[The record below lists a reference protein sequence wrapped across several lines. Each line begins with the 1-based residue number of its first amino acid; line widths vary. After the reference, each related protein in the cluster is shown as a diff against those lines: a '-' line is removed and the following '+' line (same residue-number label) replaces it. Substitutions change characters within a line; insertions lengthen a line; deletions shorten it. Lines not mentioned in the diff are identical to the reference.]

1 MKNVYYVCLLIL
13 FNLNIQYCL
22 SFHLNKSPKTT
33 SHSFMN
39 VHSKRIIFM
48 SLSNS
53 NPNNINDE
61 NAYKN
66 SDPIVN
72 SKSNAM
78 TFSGNGD
85 NQNINQNSD
94 TFYPFPQSSTTSTGS
109 ITANNNSNNNNN
121 NGPLQRMRKIFVLT
135 ILLIRGLFL
144 SFFMKIKN
152 ILPKSKNTKNSK
164 TSKMINSISENK
176 IIVKLNE
183 SRIFQLLK
191 SPKIQSRLVAFVLAL
206 YGLRRYNAYTRSLTL
221 ELAYSTFLKV
231 IEADP
236 SRIQYLKITPAAFYF
251 KYDGKSAFTRRVL
264 LDPLIMKRFTE
275 SGLDFT
281 APPAPPNVLG
291 ILWTLVYAGFMWNI
305 TTRMMQGPQDNGVGS
320 RKDQIMEKSSLSFDD
335 VAGQDQAKYDVYEV
349 CKMLRDPSRYQ
360 AVGARLPAGVLLI
373 GPPGTGKTLL
383 ARVTAAEAGVPF
395 YSCSASDFVEVFVGR
410 GPARVRKLFKNAATN
425 APCIVFIDELDSIG
439 RSRRQGSMNSEQENT
454 LNAILTCMDGLDT
467 SNNGVIVMAA
477 TNRLELLDPALL
489 RAGRFD
495 RIIQCP
501 LPDKNGREAILRV
514 HCKKLSLSMDV
525 DLARVARLTPGTS
538 GADLSAV
545 CNEAAIRAARRN
557 AITINSS
564 DFDGAIESFL
574 SGRTAQVGS
583 LIEGAANNLFPWL
596 SNNNN
601 NNNEAALGS

>member
-1 MKNVYYVCLLIL
+1 MYFICLFIL
-13 FNLNIQYCL
+13 FYVNIQFCL
-22 SFHLNKSPKTT
+22 SFHLNRSPKTT
-33 SHSFMN
+33 SPSLMN
-39 VHSKRIIFM
+39 VHSKRIILM
-48 SLSNS
+48 SSSNS
-53 NPNNINDE
+53 NSNSNSNTNNII
-61 NAYKN
+61 K
-66 SDPIVN
+66 
-72 SKSNAM
+72 
-78 TFSGNGD
+78 
-85 NQNINQNSD
+85 QNSD
-94 TFYPFPQSSTTSTGS
+94 TFYPFPVSSTTTTSTGT
-109 ITANNNSNNNNN
+109 IKINTNNNNN
-121 NGPLQRMRKIFVLT
+121 NDNGPLQRIRKVFVLT

-144 SFFMKIKN
+144 SFFTKIKN
-152 ILPKSKNTKNSK
+152 ILPKRNKTNNSK
-164 TSKMINSISENK
+164 SNKFITKISNNKMIM
-176 IIVKLNE
+176 KLNE
-183 SRIFQLLK
+183 SKIFQLLK
-191 SPKIQSRLVAFVLAL
+191 SPKIQTRIVAFVLAL

-221 ELAYSTFLKV
+221 ELAYSTFLKI

-251 KYDGKSAFTRRVL
+251 KYDGKSAFTRRVA

-275 SGLDFT
+275 SGLDFA

-335 VAGQDQAKYDVYEV
+335 VAGQDQAKYDVFEV
-349 CKMLRDPSRYQ
+349 CRMLRDPSRYQ

-439 RSRRQGSMNSEQENT
+439 RSRRQGTMNSEQENT

-467 SNNGVIVMAA
+467 NNNGVIVMAA

-514 HCKKLSLSMDV
+514 HCKKLPLSMDV
-525 DLARVARLTPGTS
+525 DLSRIARLTPGTS

-557 AITINSS
+557 SININSN

-601 NNNEAALGS
+601 NNNNEAAMGS